1 MKRFVKNQTSSFST
15 KIILSTLFL
24 GVQSITLGQTSQ
36 IKIESS
42 FEPAAITLSNSTV
55 YKVVIEGSQNPPKGS
70 IPKVPGLNISNNP
83 QTFRKVSLVNGVTSI
98 KLELSFS
105 ARASRQGSFKIPS
118 WQLTIDGESHTV
130 PPANLKVLGPSQQD
144 LLRKQQKQKA
154 DEDLKQAAFLEYS
167 MPREFLFEGETM
179 VSEIS
184 LFLWDRMPFTRIEN
198 APVKVGDSFSLTALG
213 QPNEKRNIIK
223 FNKSYSSYS
232 WTVGLTA
239 AISGKHDLSYHSN
252 VRIRTNNQK
261 TSPFN
266 SPFFNDPFFG
276 FGREESIKVSSKVRE
291 IEIRP
296 LPMKGRP
303 PSFSGAIGTFKTSS
317 SIDSETVSLGDPVR
331 LTFSISGNGNFSAM
345 PAPTLTQNNDFKF
358 GPPAFF
364 FSGNEQTKFSGTQG
378 FEYIITPLKPGLLKL
393 PSPNFSFFDPIQEEY
408 ITLPNLEH
416 TIRVDPG
423 EKWNEPVQRIEEQT
437 EGGQSEAARSTL
449 FQTES
454 EPGPWRKDF
463 LRASISHSFLFW
475 VVQTIPFSAL
485 CLFIFLGFKK
495 RTHGIESLKQ
505 QESRM
510 FKELKKC
517 HGFNDVRG
525 FFRAYRALIQFKV
538 GFYSDHP
545 NPFSLSSEELIQI
558 LEERNESP
566 QLIGMINS
574 LLQKFD
580 DFEFARNDES
590 RPNLKEE
597 YKEALSILKRIK

>member
-1 MKRFVKNQTSSFST
+1 MGSFT
-15 KIILSTLFL
+15 AKIKLSILLL
-24 GVQSITLGQTSQ
+24 GIQSFTLGQSSQ
-36 IKIESS
+36 IKIQSS
-42 FEPAAITLSNSTV
+42 FEPAAITLSNPAV

-70 IPKVPGLNISNNP
+70 IPKVPGLDISNNP

-105 ARASRQGSFKIPS
+105 AHASRQGSFTIPS

-130 PPANLKVLGPSQQD
+130 PPANLKVLAPSQQD
-144 LLRKQQKQKA
+144 LLKKQQKQKA
-154 DEDLKQAAFLEYS
+154 DEDLKQAAFIEFS
-167 MPREFLFEGETM
+167 MPREYLFEGETM

-198 APVKVGDSFSLTALG
+198 APVKVGDSFSITALG
-213 QPNEKRNIIK
+213 QPNEKRNIVK

-232 WTVGLTA
+232 WTVGITA

-261 TSPFN
+261 NSPFN

-276 FGREESIKVSSKVRE
+276 FGREESIKVSSKVKE

-296 LPMKGRP
+296 LPKSGRP

-317 SIDSETVSLGDPVR
+317 TTDSKNVSLGDPLR
-331 LTFSISGNGNFSAM
+331 LTFSISGKGNFSAM
-345 PAPTLTQNNDFKF
+345 PAPTLTKNNDFKF

-364 FSGNEQTKFSGTQG
+364 FSGNEQTKFTGTQR

-393 PSPNFSFFDPIQEEY
+393 PSPNFSFFDPTLEQY
-408 ITLPNLEH
+408 ITLNNLEH

-423 EKWNEPVQRIEEQT
+423 EKWNEPIKSIEKQAED
-437 EGGQSEAARSTL
+437 GQSKAIQSTL

-454 EPGPWRKDF
+454 EPGSWRKDF
-463 LRASISHSFLFW
+463 SRASISHSLIFW
-475 VVQTIPFSAL
+475 IIQTIPFSAL
-485 CLFIFLGFKK
+485 CILMFLGFKK
-495 RTHGIESLKQ
+495 RTQGIESLKQ

-517 HGFNDVRG
+517 HGFNDAKG

-538 GFYSDHP
+538 GFYSDNP

-558 LEERNESP
+558 LLERNESP
-566 QLIGMINS
+566 QLIEMINS

-580 DFEFARNDES
+580 DFEFGRNEETI
-590 RPNLKEE
+590 PNIKDE
-597 YKEALSILKRIK
+597 YKEALAILKKIK